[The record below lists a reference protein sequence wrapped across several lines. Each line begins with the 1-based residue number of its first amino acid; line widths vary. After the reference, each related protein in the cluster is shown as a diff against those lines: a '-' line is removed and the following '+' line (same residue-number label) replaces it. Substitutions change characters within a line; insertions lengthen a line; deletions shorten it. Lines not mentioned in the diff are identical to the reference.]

1 MRKILITFV
10 LVLGVAATS
19 PAMAQ
24 EDMEISVEV
33 GVDALSGYIWRGG
46 ILGADDAL
54 VLQPSITFGFAESGL
69 SLNIWGSFFAMDR
82 GTTDQADELD
92 FTLDYTASLPDSPVG
107 ISIGYIQYT
116 FPSLDGTKHSEELYA
131 SLGVDNV
138 LAPSLTVYYDF
149 GAIDDYYAAVAI
161 GPEFPLSEAENA
173 PTLGLSASVGF
184 SGDSYGGAAG
194 FNDLTVGASLGFSA
208 GSLSL
213 APTLGVTF
221 ADEGVNPDTTI
232 WGGLSIGFSN

>member
-1 MRKILITFV
+1 MRKILTTFV

-33 GVDALSGYIWRGG
+33 GVDALSGYIWRGMT
-46 ILGADDAL
+46 LGADDAL

-82 GTTDQADELD
+82 GAPKSTDQADELD
-92 FTLDYTASLPDSPVG
+92 FTLDYSTSLPDSPVG

-149 GAIDDYYAAVAI
+149 GVIDDYYAALAI
-161 GPEFPLSEAENA
+161 GPEIPLSEAENA
-173 PTLGLSASVGF
+173 PTLGLSASVAF
-184 SGDSYGGAAG
+184 SGDSYGGVAG

-213 APTLGVTF
+213 GVTF
-221 ADEGVNPDTTI
+221 ADESVNPDTTI